1 MAVYLVHQSGLVLGS
16 YVEAGMKGIDED
28 LLGANLRALLQFV
41 EHTPLGG
48 GSSIT
53 SITSG
58 EFRMTVERGGH
69 CDLVV
74 ITHGAPTEPLHNLM
88 RVIVTRIESLN
99 HEWLPHWR
107 GQPVEPR
114 GFEEAIQRLVGS
126 HRAEPR
132 THPMKTPIGA

>member
-16 YVEAGMKGIDED
+16 YVEAAMTGIDED

-58 EFRMTVERGGH
+58 EFR
-69 CDLVV
+69 

-88 RVIVTRIESLN
+88 KVIVTRIESLN
-99 HEWLPHWR
+99 HEWLPNWR
-107 GQPVEPR
+107 GQPVEPK

-132 THPMKTPIGA
+132 TRTTKTPIGA